1 MKTTRIRDVRQDKGL
16 TLADVA
22 KRLDTTPATVSRW
35 EREPNRVTVPVLSN
49 LARVLDVDPSEL
61 LSGVRQRQ
69 TKALGGIVMIRH
81 LTYANAHPSASNP
94 FDAGYIAELTDTHPD
109 DLAII
114 TVHGDAMHP
123 TLSSGDQCLVD
134 LTITAANSAGM
145 YAIRHG
151 DYAAVVRL
159 TPVIGTSRVRI
170 IEDNPAYS
178 NSTELP
184 ANELQIVGRVIW
196 IGKRV

>member
-16 TLADVA
+16 TLSDVA

-69 TKALGGIVMIRH
+69 TKALGGGIVMIRH

-94 FDAGYIAELTDTHPD
+94 FDAG
-109 DLAII
+109 
-114 TVHGDAMHP
+114 
-123 TLSSGDQCLVD
+123 
-134 LTITAANSAGM
+134 
-145 YAIRHG
+145 
-151 DYAAVVRL
+151 
-159 TPVIGTSRVRI
+159 
-170 IEDNPAYS
+170 
-178 NSTELP
+178 
-184 ANELQIVGRVIW
+184 
-196 IGKRV
+196 